1 MDRGG
6 SERNERGGTILKTI
20 EERLTAIES
29 RLNSRELPNKGDGK
43 NPVGKVLR
51 QRRKAYGL
59 SMSQVNKRGGP
70 STAFQCDIE
79 NEHRANVTVLKLIEW
94 CAAIG
99 CEPIMVFADI
109 YSETKGATA

>member
-1 MDRGG
+1 
-6 SERNERGGTILKTI
+6 
-20 EERLTAIES
+20 
-29 RLNSRELPNKGDGK
+29 
-43 NPVGKVLR
+43 
-51 QRRKAYGL
+51 
-59 SMSQVNKRGGP
+59 MSQVNKRGGP

-79 NEHRANVTVLKLIEW
+79 NGHRANVTVLKLIEW